1 MSIFTGIWVALVTPF
16 SDGQVDHPALRKLV
30 RHYAEAGVSGLVAL
44 GTTGEAAALDLLEQ
58 QAVVHTVLDAAAGLP
73 VIVGLGDN
81 HSGQLHQNLRQFSER
96 ERDIAGFLIPA
107 PCYVRPSQQGI
118 IDHFTRLADASPVP
132 LVLYDIPYRTGVQIE
147 LQTLLTL
154 AAHPQIQAVKDCSGS
169 IATTQALIADGRLQ
183 VLAGEDINIF
193 NSLCM
198 GGSGAISASVNVCP
212 QRFVALYRAV
222 VEQRLHDAR
231 TIFHELAPLIRM
243 MFAEPSPGPVKALL
257 AQQGW
262 IRDELRAPMTAAS
275 PLLQAQLRQLHL
287 AQSGSC

>member
-16 SDGQVDHPALRKLV
+16 SDGEVDHPALRKLV

-44 GTTGEAAALDLLEQ
+44 GTTGEAAALDQLEQ

-73 VIVGLGDN
+73 VIVGLGGN
-81 HSGQLHQNLRQFSER
+81 HSGQLHQNLLQFSER
-96 ERDIAGFLIPA
+96 NIAGFLIPA
-107 PCYVRPSQQGI
+107 PYYVRPSQQGI

-193 NSLCM
+193 NCLCM
-198 GGSGAISASVNVCP
+198 GGSGAISAAAHVSP

-231 TIFHELAPLIRM
+231 AIFRELAPLIRL

-262 IRDELRAPMTAAS
+262 IRDELRAPMTVAS

-287 AQSGSC
+287 ARSESS